1 MPDEVQL
8 GMFDREPERV
18 GHPLFREVWSNKK
31 CFKIGLMAGQG
42 MTAAAICSVLNDG
55 STPNLITA
63 MFSEWGFR
71 ASEGEHTHRPV
82 KVMLAGRHRTMLAGE
97 ARSRNLDL
105 PELCRRILVQIAQD
119 RLYAAILDQ

>member
-1 MPDEVQL
+1 MSDDKDLFGEPVERL
-8 GMFDREPERV
+8 GA
-18 GHPLFREVWSNKK
+18 PLFVERWSNRKA
-31 CFKIGLMAGQG
+31 FKIGVMAGQG